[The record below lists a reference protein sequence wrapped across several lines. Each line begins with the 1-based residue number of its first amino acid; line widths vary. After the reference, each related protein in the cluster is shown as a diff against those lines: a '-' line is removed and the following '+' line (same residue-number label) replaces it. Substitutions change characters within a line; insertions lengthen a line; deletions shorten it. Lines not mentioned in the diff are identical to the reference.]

1 MTKSDLL
8 DKIKVLLRKMQDH
21 DTPDD
26 VSNKEELGP
35 LLKDAEE
42 LLETVSILKY
52 LIEEE
57 EVENEVA
64 ASTEDP
70 KPEVTETAPPV
81 QKLDSE
87 NLQPIVEE
95 KTEAESQTSEHDTV
109 ETVGVDATV
118 QPENTGAEL
127 GEGST
132 INETIAPPAKDASI
146 AHQLE
151 REVVNDL
158 QSAIG
163 VNERFL
169 YINELFA
176 GDGDAYRDAVQQL
189 DSFANLPEALKYVR
203 AELSDRYTWDQE
215 QESTISFY
223 SLIEKRYAD

>member
-8 DKIKVLLRKMQDH
+8 DKIKVLLKKMQDH
-21 DTPDD
+21 DTPED
-26 VSNKEELGP
+26 VNNKEGLGP

-52 LIEEE
+52 LIEDE
-57 EVENEVA
+57 EVEDVVS
-64 ASTEDP
+64 ASTEQP
-70 KPEVTETAPPV
+70 RPEASETAPPV
-81 QKLDSE
+81 QEPVSE
-87 NLQPIVEE
+87 IFQPGVEE
-95 KTEAESQTSEHDTV
+95 KAEADAAKATEFDAPVQT
-109 ETVGVDATV
+109 
-118 QPENTGAEL
+118 ENTGAGQ
-127 GEGST
+127 GEAST
-132 INETIAPPAKDASI
+132 INETIAPSVKETSV

-151 REVVNDL
+151 RTVVNDL

-163 VNERFL
+163 LNERFL

-176 GDGDAYRDAVQQL
+176 GDGDAYNAAVLKL

-223 SLIEKRYAD
+223 SLIERRYAD

>member
-26 VSNKEELGP
+26 VINKEGLGP

-52 LIEEE
+52 LIEVE
-57 EVENEVA
+57 EVQDVVS
-64 ASTEDP
+64 ASTEEP
-70 KPEVTETAPPV
+70 QPEAIETAPTVQEPV
-81 QKLDSE
+81 SE
-87 NLQPIVEE
+87 IFQPVVEE
-95 KTEAESQTSEHDTV
+95 KAEVEGAKATEFD
-109 ETVGVDATV
+109 DRV
-118 QPENTGAEL
+118 QPENTGEGQ
-127 GEGST
+127 GEAST
-132 INETIAPPAKDASI
+132 INETIAPSVEDTSV

-151 REVVNDL
+151 RDVINDL

-163 VNERFL
+163 LNERFL

-176 GDGDAYRDAVQQL
+176 GDGDAYNAAVLQL

-223 SLIEKRYAD
+223 SLIERRYAD